1 MSVIKPQEI
10 NLDFTQ
16 NTYKDIVIKQNDVDS
31 RTVIVTF
38 TNNGVVVPIDYVSNL
53 CYIKMLTP
61 DERPIYNTTTI
72 LSDGRIQIDFDEQMV
87 LVGGKTTATLQV
99 IDQPSQEIIHT
110 MNLNVIIVNNAYP
123 DGTIIAAPEYSA
135 LTEALLNVGDCTEL
149 VRSIEV
155 IEHNEEIRKANERE
169 RIALYDEMKLAIES
183 IPDGMVSVDFA
194 DQKESDVAL
203 IEKLNGVS
211 LYVDNNNLKAS
222 WDNHGSIKE
231 INISGGTSGGG
242 DSGFNYVY
250 AEKSINLGRK
260 TGTNIGDYSASIG
273 KDNEVV
279 AKHSVAIGSENKIYN
294 SSLDYTDY
302 YTDISSVAIGS
313 NNTISGGRCNFIT
326 GENNIINEEDSTT
339 TSDYCVVGGY
349 QNTSTNL
356 KNIIFGSYNTASG
369 TGSIAIGHENESS
382 GAHSIA
388 IGYNCV
394 AKGVVSFASGCDT
407 KANGTYSHTEGEGT
421 IASSTSDHAE
431 GADCVASGGASHA
444 QGIGS
449 QASGYGSHA
458 SGYYTKATG
467 SNSYAEGCNTVASNS
482 EAHSEGGYTEASGYR
497 SHAQGDYAKAKGTGS
512 HAEGHDTIAAG
523 TYQHVQGQYNV
534 EDTENK
540 YAHIV
545 GGGVSSDE
553 RANIH
558 TLDWDGNAWFSGIV
572 SDGSGATLAGIE
584 TSKNNSIYLDNDIPV
599 VFGKI
604 IGVSEQ
610 NTTKGLQLYNFYDR
624 VETQNGVT
632 ATFVNGVCTLT
643 GKYTGNSNY
652 AIDVYYEQID
662 NLVDGTT
669 YYGGGCLFKIVY
681 MDDTFENK
689 SSFVFDSET
698 MKEIHPHVV
707 YSSLMYR
714 DGLSFNPMVSN
725 APITEIEPYTGGI
738 SPNPLYPQ
746 EMKFAKF
753 TNLTFEN
760 DLGNSTISFDNEI
773 ELYHAYDIADELC
786 IDKIIKRLEKITLTG
801 GETINGD
808 ASLGYFIYSPT
819 VNAKAGSIN
828 ILSDHYKNI
837 GNKNEV
843 DYNIFIDDDGN
854 IRIQHSGFASID
866 EYKTWLSSNNI
877 EIVYERS
884 QPEMIDLSNSV
895 YTALTNLKFNLG
907 ETVFSTNSTT
917 IQPIIEIEYPTSKM
931 AKYVVELLSFM
942 RNMKTAEGGAY

>member
-16 NTYKDIVIKQNDVDS
+16 NTYKDIVVKQNDVDS
-31 RTVIVTF
+31 RTVIITF
-38 TNNGVVVPIDYVSNL
+38 TNNGVIVPIDYVSNL
-53 CYIKMLTP
+53 CYIEMLTP
-61 DERPIYNTTTI
+61 DERAICNATTI
-72 LSDGRIQIDFDEQMV
+72 LSDGRIQVDFDEQMV
-87 LVGGKTTATLQV
+87 LVGGKTTATLKV

-110 MNLNVIIVNNAYP
+110 MNLNVIIVSNAYP
-123 DGTIIAAPEYSA
+123 NGTILATPEFSA

-155 IEHNEEIRKANERE
+155 VEHNEEIRKTNERE
-169 RIALYDEMKLAIES
+169 RIVLYGEMKAAIES
-183 IPDGMVSVDFA
+183 IPDGTVSVDFV

-203 IEKLNGVS
+203 IEKLNGIS

-231 INISGGTSGGG
+231 IDISGGTGGG

-260 TGTNIGDYSASIG
+260 TGTDIGDYSAAIG

-279 AKHSVAIGSENKIYN
+279 VKYSAAIGNGNKIYSN
-294 SSLDYTDY
+294 SYDYDDY
-302 YTDISSVAIGS
+302 YTNISSVAIGN
-313 NNTISGGRCNFIT
+313 NNTISGGMCNFIT
-326 GENNIINEEDSTT
+326 GKNNIINDEDCDT

-349 QNTSTNL
+349 NNTSTNW
-356 KNIIFGSYNTASG
+356 KNVILGTYNTTSG
-369 TGSIAIGHENESS
+369 AGSIAIGHENESS

-388 IGYNCV
+388 IGYDCV
-394 AKGVVSFASGCDT
+394 AKGVVSFASGNDT

-421 IASSTSDHAE
+421 IASSTADHAE
-431 GADCVASGGASHA
+431 GSDCIASGGSSHA
-444 QGIGS
+444 QGVS
-449 QASGYGSHA
+449 TQASGYGSHA
-458 SGYYTKATG
+458 EGYRTKAT
-467 SNSYAEGCNTVASNS
+467 SSDAHAEGYNTVASNS

-497 SHAQGDYAKAKGTGS
+497 SHAEGDYAKAKGTGS
-512 HAEGHDTIAAG
+512 HAEGFETIASG
-523 TYQHVQGQYNV
+523 TYQHVQGQYNI

-545 GGGVSSDE
+545 GGGESSDKRE
-553 RANIH
+553 NIH

-584 TSKNNSIYLDNDIPV
+584 TSKNNSIYLDNDISV
-599 VFGKI
+599 MFGKI

-643 GKYTGNSNY
+643 GQYTGSGNY
-652 AIDVYYEQID
+652 AIDVYYEPID

-669 YYGGGCLFKIVY
+669 YYGGGCLFKIIY

-689 SSFVFDSET
+689 SSFVFDSDT
-698 MKEIHPHVV
+698 MKEVHPHIV
-707 YSSLMYR
+707 YSSLMYYS
-714 DGLSFNPMVSN
+714 GLSFNPMVSN
-725 APITEIEPYTGGI
+725 APIKEIEPYTGGI
-738 SPNPLYPQ
+738 SPNPSYPQ
-746 EMKFAKF
+746 EMKFTKF
-753 TNLTFEN
+753 TSLTFEN

-773 ELYHAYDIADELC
+773 ELYHAYNIADELC
-786 IDKIIKRLEKITLTG
+786 IDKNIKRLEKITLTG
-801 GETINGD
+801 NETINGD

-819 VNAKAGSIN
+819 VRAKTGSIN
-828 ILSDHYKNI
+828 VLSDHYKNI

-866 EYKTWLSSNNI
+866 EYKMWLSSNNV

-884 QPEMIDLSNSV
+884 QPEIIELSNLV
-895 YTALTNLKFNLG
+895 YTALANLKFNLG
-907 ETVFSTNSTT
+907 ETVFSTDSI

-942 RNMKTAEGGAY
+942 RNMKNTEGGAY